1 MHAFAHR
8 GGASDAPENT
18 LPAFQ
23 RAVDLGYTYLETDVH
38 ATRDGVL
45 LAFHDSDLK
54 RTCGIDGR
62 IEEMT
67 FAEVSRV
74 RVGDVGGVGGGAPIP
89 TFDELISSWPR
100 VRWNIDCKA
109 DTALPHLVERLRAH
123 RALDRVCLGAFSDRR
138 LRQLREA
145 LGPNVATSLG
155 PKGVAR
161 LLLAA
166 TAGRA
171 IRFPDGVHAAQVP
184 PKQGPLPLDSQR
196 FIDIAHASG
205 LHVHYWTIDSPEQMI
220 LLLDRGADGIMTDRP
235 AVLKSVLQERGS
247 WHE

>member
-23 RAVDLGYTYLETDVH
+23 RAVDLGYVYLETDVH

-45 LAFHDSDLK
+45 LAFHDSDLS
-54 RTCGIDGR
+54 RTCGVEGR

-67 FAEVSRV
+67 YAEVRAA
-74 RVGDVGGVGGGAPIP
+74 RVGGREPIP
-89 TFDELISSWPR
+89 TFDELMSSWR
-100 VRWNIDCKA
+100 HVRWNIDCKA
-109 DTALPHLVERLRAH
+109 DSALPHLVDRLKAH
-123 RALDRVCLGAFSDRR
+123 GVLDRVCLGAFSDRR
-138 LRQLREA
+138 LRQLRDA

-166 TAGRA
+166 AAGRPL
-171 IRFPDGVHAAQVP
+171 RFPDGVLAAQVP
-184 PKQGPLPLDSQR
+184 PKQGPVPLDSQR

-205 LHVHYWTIDSPEQMI
+205 LHVHYWTIDSPEQMSH
-220 LLLDRGADGIMTDRP
+220 LLDRGADGIMTDRP
-235 AVLKSVLQERGS
+235 AVLKAVLQDRRR

>member
-45 LAFHDSDLK
+45 LAFHDSDLS
-54 RTCGIDGR
+54 RTCGVDGR

-67 FAEVSRV
+67 FAEVRRARV
-74 RVGDVGGVGGGAPIP
+74 AGTEAIP
-89 TFDELISSWPR
+89 TFDELVSSWPQ

-109 DTALPHLVERLRAH
+109 DSALPHLVERLRAH
-123 RALDRVCLGAFSDRR
+123 HVLDRVCLGAFSDRR
-138 LRQLREA
+138 LRQLRDA

-155 PKGVAR
+155 PRGVAR

-166 TAGRA
+166 TAGRP
-171 IRFPDGVHAAQVP
+171 IRFPEGVHAAQIP
-184 PKQGPLPLDSQR
+184 PKQGPVPFDSQR
-196 FIDIAHASG
+196 FIDVAHASG
-205 LHVHYWTIDSPEQMI
+205 LHVHYWTIDSPEQMNI
-220 LLLDRGADGIMTDRP
+220 LLDRGADGIMTDRP
-235 AVLKSVLQERGS
+235 ALLKSVLQERGS